1 MWVSSF
7 RRMMYS
13 AFLNPYLKIHV
24 KVHYQSI
31 GLYPQYETK
40 NEQLTVYKKRP
51 FSDF

>member
-13 AFLNPYLKIHV
+13 AFPNPNIKIHV

-40 NEQLTVYKKRP
+40 NEQLTVYKKRQ